1 MMEEQNERI
10 KCLII
15 GSGPAGY
22 TAAIYTARADLKPVV
37 YTGLLIGGQLTNT
50 SDVEN
55 YPGYPDSVMGPEM
68 MEGFQKQAAR
78 MGADIRMGYVSAVDF
93 SQPPYQITIDEKKVI
108 VADTVIIATG
118 ATPKWLG
125 LESEQKYAGC
135 GVSAC
140 ATCDGFFFKGQDVA
154 IVGAG
159 DTAAEE
165 ALHLSKLCRKVY
177 MLVRKSQFKASKTM
191 VHRVEHTPNIE
202 VLFNVEV
209 KEVLGDGVKV
219 NGARLFN
226 NCTQSEST
234 LDITGFFVAIGHHP
248 NTDIF
253 KSWIVMDDAGY
264 IKTKNCSTNT
274 NVPGVFCCGDAQ
286 DPIYRQ
292 AVTAAGS
299 GCMAALDCERFL
311 SAVEHG
317 SVAS

>member
-1 MMEEQNERI
+1 MADKNERI

-15 GSGPAGY
+15 GSGPSGY
-22 TAAIYTARADLKPVV
+22 TAAIYTARADLKPVL
-37 YTGLLIGGQLTNT
+37 YTGLFIGGQLTKT
-50 SDVEN
+50 TDVDN
-55 YPGYPDSVMGPEM
+55 YPGYPDGIMGTEM
-68 MEGFQKQAAR
+68 MENFHKQASR
-78 MGADIRMGYVSAVDF
+78 MGADLRIGFVSQVDF
-93 SQPPYQITIDEKKVI
+93 SEQPYKITIDGKKMI
-108 VADTVIIATG
+108 MADTVIIATG

-125 LESEQKYAGC
+125 LDSEQKYAGK

-177 MLVRKSQFKASKTM
+177 MLVRKPNFKASKVM
-191 VHRVEHTPNIE
+191 VHKVENTPNIN
-202 VLFNVEV
+202 VMFNVEV
-209 KEVLGDGVKV
+209 KDVLGNGEKV

-226 NCTQSEST
+226 NFTKEEST

-248 NTDIF
+248 NTVIF
-253 KSWIVMDDAGY
+253 NPWLEMDGAGY
-264 IKTKNCSTNT
+264 IKTKSSSTKT
-274 NVPGVFCCGDAQ
+274 NIPGIFCCGDAQ
-286 DPIYRQ
+286 DPVYRQ

-311 SAVEHG
+311 STMELCLVE
-317 SVAS
+317 